1 MDLDAGLLR
10 ALRHRAARM
19 NRSLSDLINATVR
32 QSLAEDLEDLAEFNE
47 RAKEPNLA
55 LEAVLKDSRR
65 RGKL

>member
-1 MDLDAGLLR
+1 
-10 ALRHRAARM
+10 M